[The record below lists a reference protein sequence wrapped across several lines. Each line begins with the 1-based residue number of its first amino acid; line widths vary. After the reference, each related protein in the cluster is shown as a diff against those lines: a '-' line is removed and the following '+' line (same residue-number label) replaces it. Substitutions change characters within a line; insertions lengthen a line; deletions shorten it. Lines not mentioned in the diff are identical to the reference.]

1 MTKTSVEEVNEI
13 LDELRNIVKE
23 DRGEEIHILS
33 KEKISKLEK
42 MIAFYDMVISWGV
55 LGSWLIKIILTSAAV
70 YIAINQLSGDFFK

>member
-1 MTKTSVEEVNEI
+1 MTKTSADEVNEI
-13 LDELRNIVKE
+13 LAELRNIVRD

-55 LGSWLIKIILTSAAV
+55 LGSWLIKIILTAAAV
-70 YIAINQLSGDFFK
+70 YIAVNQLSGVLFR